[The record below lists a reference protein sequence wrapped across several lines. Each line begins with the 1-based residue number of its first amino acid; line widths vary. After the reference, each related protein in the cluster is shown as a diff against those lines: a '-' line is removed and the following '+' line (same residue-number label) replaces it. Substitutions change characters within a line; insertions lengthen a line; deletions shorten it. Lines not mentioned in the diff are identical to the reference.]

1 MLFTN
6 ENAISFT
13 KFSGAGNDFVIINNL
28 EHIINPAD
36 PAFANFV
43 QKVCERRMS
52 VGADGVLLVENAHHA
67 PVDFQMR
74 YFNADGGEAE
84 TCGNGARC
92 ISKFAYLNHIAQ
104 EKMSFLTNAGIYESE
119 MVGDDVKLRMSDPTD
134 IRLNLQLELEAER
147 PDWVRQRGQ
156 YVRLLNLG
164 VPRVPDS
171 AHTVHFVNTGVPH
184 AVLFVDDVYDLTK
197 TEILHYGKQTRHHA
211 EFQPAGTNANF
222 VQVHSQDHLSV
233 RTYER
238 GVENETLAC
247 GTGAVAVAV
256 ISAVLEKVAPPVRV
270 TTASKSVLTV
280 DFNITDNE
288 PKNVY
293 LEGDARVIYT
303 GELTP
308 DAWNY

>member
-1 MLFTN
+1 MMLTN
-6 ENAISFT
+6 ENAIPFA

-28 EHIINPAD
+28 ERIVNPAD

-74 YFNADGGEAE
+74 YFNADGSEAE

-119 MVGDDVKLRMSDPTD
+119 MVGDDAKVRMSDPTD
-134 IRLNLQLELEAER
+134 IRLNLQLELGAST
-147 PDWVRQRGQ
+147 P
-156 YVRLLNLG
+156 
-164 VPRVPDS
+164 

-184 AVLFVDDVYDLTK
+184 TVLFVDDVYDLTK
-197 TEILHYGKQTRHHA
+197 TEVLHYGKQTRHHA

-256 ISAVLEKVAPPVRV
+256 ISAVLGKIAPPVRV

-280 DFNITDNE
+280 HFNITDNE